1 MKAKQ
6 AVVCPKCGARN
17 RPTWEF
23 CARCN
28 ESLEGARA
36 GEATASS
43 EPGDGVARP
52 SSFPASGIAVAA
64 LVVFGALG
72 VAAWRYASQA
82 PVPERTDPNLFRI
95 ATPAADLPTAPPST
109 GTGRVRL
116 RGRPAAAQREGD
128 LAGGLARLGAAV
140 AASPENAEYQNVY
153 AHALWRSG
161 DREGSLAAHAE
172 AARLEPRLQAQYAR
186 ALDMAGRGAEAAR
199 QYEEIL
205 ARSPDAT
212 IVHEDLG
219 RLLFRG
225 GDYAKAA
232 SHLQQAV
239 QARPDD
245 PVLAQELAYS
255 LDRAGN
261 RAQAVAVYQKVLKA
275 APQAVV
281 ARGLLAESL
290 VEDGKKD
297 EALAV
302 LQEGLK
308 ATPSAPLLQ
317 RQVGS
322 VLERSG
328 RPAEAAAAYRAYA
341 RLAPNAPDARDIAA
355 RAARLE
361 AAGGNP

>member
-28 ESLEGARA
+28 ESLEGAQA
-36 GEATASS
+36 GEGPSS
-43 EPGDGVARP
+43 PGGEGVARP
-52 SSFPASGIAVAA
+52 SSFPASGIAVLA

-72 VAAWRYASQA
+72 VAAWRHASQV
-82 PVPERTDPNLFRI
+82 PVPERPDPNLFRI
-95 ATPAADLPTAPPST
+95 ATPATDLPTAPPST
-109 GTGRVRL
+109 GTGASDYEAGRRL
-116 RGRPAAAQREGD
+116 LQEGD
-128 LAGGLARLGAAV
+128 VAGAVARLGAAV
-140 AASPENAEYQNVY
+140 AASPENAEYQNIY
-153 AHALWRSG
+153 AHVLWRSG

-199 QYEEIL
+199 QYEDIL

-212 IVHEDLG
+212 VVHEDLG

-261 RAQAVAVYQKVLKA
+261 RAQAVAVYQKVLQA

-281 ARGLLAESL
+281 TRGLLAESL

-341 RLAPNAPDARDIAA
+341 RLAPNAPDARDVAA

>member
-17 RPTWEF
+17 RSTWEF
-23 CARCN
+23 CVRCN
-28 ESLEGARA
+28 ESLEGVPA
-36 GEATASS
+36 GEGAASS
-43 EPGDGVARP
+43 EPGEGVVRP
-52 SSFPASGIAVAA
+52 SSFPASAIAVAA
-64 LVVFGALG
+64 AVVFGALG
-72 VAAWRYASQA
+72 VAAWRSAARA
-82 PVPERTDPNLFRI
+82 PVPERPDPSLFRI
-95 ATPAADLPTAPPST
+95 ATPATDLPTAPPST
-109 GTGRVRL
+109 GPGVSDYEAGRRL
-116 RGRPAAAQREGD
+116 LREGD
-128 LAGGLARLGAAV
+128 VAGGVARLGAAV
-140 AASPENAEYQNVY
+140 AASPENAEYHNIY

-161 DREGSLAAHAE
+161 DREGALSAHAE

-186 ALDMAGRGAEAAR
+186 ALDIAGRGAEAAR
-199 QYEEIL
+199 QYEDIL

-212 IVHEDLG
+212 IVREDLG
-219 RLLFRG
+219 RLLFRSG
-225 GDYAKAA
+225 EYAKAA

-261 RAQAVAVYQKVLKA
+261 RAQAVAVYQNVLKA

-281 ARGLLAESL
+281 TRGLLAESL

>member
-1 MKAKQ
+1 MA
-6 AVVCPKCGARN
+6 
-17 RPTWEF
+17 
-23 CARCN
+23 
-28 ESLEGARA
+28 A
-36 GEATASS
+36 G
-43 EPGDGVARP
+43 PG
-52 SSFPASGIAVAA
+52 
-64 LVVFGALG
+64 
-72 VAAWRYASQA
+72 
-82 PVPERTDPNLFRI
+82 
-95 ATPAADLPTAPPST
+95 
-109 GTGRVRL
+109 
-116 RGRPAAAQREGD
+116 
-128 LAGGLARLGAAV
+128 
-140 AASPENAEYQNVY
+140 NAEYQNIY

-161 DREGSLAAHAE
+161 DREGALAAHAE
-172 AARLEPRLQAQYAR
+172 AARLDPRLQAQYAR
-186 ALDMAGRGAEAAR
+186 ALDIAGRGRRRSAAVR
-199 QYEEIL
+199 GHPGRNPE
-205 ARSPDAT
+205 AT

-219 RLLFRG
+219 RLLFRS

-232 SHLQQAV
+232 SHLQLAV
-239 QARPDD
+239 EARPDD

-255 LDRAGN
+255 LDRAGKP
-261 RAQAVAVYQKVLKA
+261 AEAVPVYQKVLKA
-275 APQAVV
+275 APQAMV

-341 RLAPNAPDARDIAA
+341 RLAPNAPDAKDIAA

>member
-28 ESLEGARA
+28 ESLEGAQVAEGPGRPEPED
-36 GEATASS
+36 GE
-43 EPGDGVARP
+43 ARP
-52 SSFPASGIAVAA
+52 SSLPASGIAVAGVLA
-64 LVVFGALG
+64 IVLLG

-82 PVPERTDPNLFRI
+82 PPPERPDPSLFTIASPATDLPQV
-95 ATPAADLPTAPPST
+95 APPTGPGAADFLA
-109 GTGRVRL
+109 GRL
-116 RGRPAAAQREGD
+116 LLNSGD
-128 LAGGLARLGAAV
+128 LEGAVARLGAA
-140 AASPENAEYQNVY
+140 AAANPDSAEYRNVY

-161 DREGSLAAHAE
+161 DREESLAAHAE
-172 AARLEPRLQAQYAR
+172 AARLDPRLQVQYAR
-186 ALDMAGRGAEAAR
+186 ALDLMGRGGDAAR

-205 ARSPDAT
+205 ARSPGAMV
-212 IVHEDLG
+212 VHEDLG
-219 RLLFRG
+219 RLLFRS

-255 LDRAGN
+255 LDQSGN
-261 RAQAVAVYQKVLKA
+261 RAQAVAAYQRVLKQ
-275 APQAVV
+275 APQAVI
-281 ARGLLAESL
+281 ARGLLAETL
-290 VEDGKKD
+290 VQDGKKD

-308 ATPSAPLLQ
+308 ASPTAPLLQ
-317 RQVGS
+317 RQMGS

-341 RLAPNAPDARDIAA
+341 RLAPNAPDAREIAT
-355 RAARLE
+355 RAAQLD
-361 AAGGNP
+361 ASGGKP